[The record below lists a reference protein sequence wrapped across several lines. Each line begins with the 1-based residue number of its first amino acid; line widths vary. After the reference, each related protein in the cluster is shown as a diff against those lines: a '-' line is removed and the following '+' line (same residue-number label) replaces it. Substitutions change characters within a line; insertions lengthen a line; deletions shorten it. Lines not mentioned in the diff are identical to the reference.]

1 MKLLRTIG
9 LLLLV
14 LLIIVAVLA
23 FIAPTQL
30 NVERSAV
37 INAPANRIFPL
48 VKSLKEREAW
58 SDWNRTL
65 DDMTSEIIGQDGTVG
80 AKTVWKSVKGGNGEQ
95 EIIAITPNKQV
106 DTKLRFEGRDD
117 ADASVILEPVDGG
130 TKVTWTLTSESSRPF
145 NIPFLFSDFGI
156 GESYVKSL
164 GYLKEMTEGGKR
176 GSASSLK
183 EKIEEQP
190 QYNIQE
196 VEFSGKTFAA
206 LRKKMR
212 MAEAYGF
219 IKNELPIIQLQF
231 DKRELANAGNPC
243 RLVYNWDEDKGN
255 AELAVA
261 IPTDG
266 AVNFGGDYSSIK
278 LPSRK
283 AVMLEYY
290 GDHTTIKA
298 AHKLIQFYMNDKGLK
313 QVPPIVEEYVTDPEQ
328 ELDPAKWLTKV
339 YFFTK

>member
-30 NVERSAV
+30 NVEKSTV

-58 SDWNRTL
+58 SEWNRTL
-65 DDMTSEIIGQDGTVG
+65 DDMTTEIIGTDGTVG
-80 AKTVWKSVKGGNGEQ
+80 AKAVWKSVKGGNGEQ
-95 EIIAITPNKQV
+95 EIMAITPNKQV

-117 ADASVILEPVDGG
+117 ADASVILESVDGG
-130 TKVTWTLTSESSRPF
+130 TKVTWTLASETSRPF

-156 GESYVKSL
+156 GESYTKSL
-164 GYLKEMTEGGKR
+164 GYLKEMTEGGRK

-183 EKIEEQP
+183 AKAAEQP
-190 QYNIQE
+190 KYNVQE
-196 VEFSGKTFAA
+196 VDFSGKTFAA
-206 LRKKMR
+206 IRKKMR
-212 MAEAYGF
+212 MAQAYGF
-219 IKNELPIIQLQF
+219 IKTELPLLKLQF
-231 DKRELANAGNPC
+231 DKREITNEGNPC
-243 RLVYNWDEDKGN
+243 RLIYNWDEAKGN

-261 IPTDG
+261 IPTEG
-266 AVNFGGDYSSIK
+266 VTNFGEDYSSIK

-283 AVMLEYY
+283 AVMMEYY
-290 GDHTTIKA
+290 GDHATTKA
-298 AHKLIQFYMNDKGLK
+298 AHNFIRLYMQDRGLK
-313 QVPPIVEEYVTDPEQ
+313 HVPPIVEEYVTDPE
-328 ELDPAKWLTKV
+328 EEPNPAKWLTKV